1 MDSGAGQPAGSPSMD
16 DMFEKYSTV
25 QFEDDG
31 AASEPSDE
39 DSVERVRRMA
49 LDVAEGADDASD
61 EPEEADDG
69 KIERIRPPTPTA
81 SQRARAAMIR
91 SCVHPRPPKECTLS
105 LIHI

>member
-1 MDSGAGQPAGSPSMD
+1 METIRRRRRCKPPMAGSPSMD

-49 LDVAEGADDASD
+49 EDVAAGADDAS
-61 EPEEADDG
+61 ETG
-69 KIERIRPPTPTA
+69 
-81 SQRARAAMIR
+81 AAGR
-91 SCVHPRPPKECTLS
+91 RRED
-105 LIHI
+105 

>member
-1 MDSGAGQPAGSPSMD
+1 MASPSQD

-39 DSVERVRRMA
+39 DSVERVQRMA

-61 EPEEADDG
+61 EPEPDEDG

-81 SQRARAAMIR
+81 A
-91 SCVHPRPPKECTLS
+91 P
-105 LIHI
+105 